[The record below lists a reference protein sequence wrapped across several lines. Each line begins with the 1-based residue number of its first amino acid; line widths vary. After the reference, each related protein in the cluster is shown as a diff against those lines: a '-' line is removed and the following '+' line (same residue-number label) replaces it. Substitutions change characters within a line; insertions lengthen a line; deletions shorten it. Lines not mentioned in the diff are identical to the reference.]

1 MHIGYLERP
10 GENDGILNAFTVD
23 VEDYFQVGAFKKWV
37 RVEDWE
43 RLSPRVER
51 NTRKIL
57 ALLVRFD
64 VKATFFVLGWVA
76 QRFPRLVREID
87 AQGHEVA
94 CHGYGHES
102 IGALSQRMFRQ
113 DLRKAKGILEDLL
126 SKPVVGY
133 RAPNYSMTRECLWA
147 ADILLEE
154 GFAYDS
160 SVLPVRYFRKGL
172 PGADPYPHLLR
183 CPSGALLAEFPPS
196 SISVLGLT
204 VPVGGGA
211 YLRHLPF
218 SVIQGGIRR
227 IHKRGKPAVMYVH
240 PWEIDHE
247 QPTIDGVDALTKFR
261 HYRNLHTTEYKLA
274 KLLGAFRFGA
284 IRDLREAISSDE
296 HNPSGK
302 QGE

>member
-1 MHIGYLERP
+1 MHTGYLERQ

-23 VEDYFQVGAFKKWV
+23 VEDYFQVGALKRYV

-43 RLSPRVER
+43 RFSPRVER
-51 NTRKIL
+51 NTCKVME
-57 ALLVRFD
+57 LLGRFD

-76 QRFPRLVREID
+76 QRFPRLVKEID
-87 AQGHEVA
+87 AAGHEVA
-94 CHGYGHES
+94 CHGYAHES
-102 IGALSQRMFRQ
+102 IYALSERMFRQ
-113 DLRKAKGILEDLL
+113 DLKKAKEILEDLL
-126 SKPVVGY
+126 GKRVVGY
-133 RAPNYSMTRECLWA
+133 RAPNYSMTRDCLWA

-154 GFAYDS
+154 GFVYDS

-196 SISVLGLT
+196 SISVFGLT

-218 SVIQGGIRR
+218 NVIRGGIRK
-227 IHKRGKPAVMYVH
+227 IHNKGKPAVMYIH

-247 QPTIDGVDALTKFR
+247 QPRIDGVDTLTKIR
-261 HYRNLHTTEYKLA
+261 HYRNLHTTEQKLGR
-274 KLLGAFRFGA
+274 LLGAFRFGT
-284 IRDLREAISSDE
+284 IQDLREAMSC
-296 HNPSGK
+296 
-302 QGE
+302 QGHDPLGEQAE

>member
-1 MHIGYLERP
+1 MKRQ
-10 GENDGILNAFTVD
+10 GENEGILNAFTVD
-23 VEDYFQVGAFKKWV
+23 VEDYFQVAALKKYV

-43 RLSPRVER
+43 NFSPRVER
-51 NTRKIL
+51 NTCKVL
-57 ALLVRFD
+57 ELLRRFE

-76 QRFPRLVREID
+76 QRFHRLVKEID
-87 AQGHEVA
+87 SNGHEVA

-102 IGALSQRMFRQ
+102 IGALSERTFRQ
-113 DLRKAKGILEDLL
+113 DLKKAKEILEDLL
-126 SKPVVGY
+126 GKRVVGY

-154 GFAYDS
+154 GFVYDS

-196 SISVLGLT
+196 SISILGLT

-218 SVIQGGIRR
+218 NVIHCSIRK
-227 IHKRGKPAVMYVH
+227 IHKKGKPAVMYIH
-240 PWEIDHE
+240 PWEIDHD
-247 QPTIDGVDALTKFR
+247 QPKIDGVDALTKIR
-261 HYRNLHTTEYKLA
+261 HYRNLHTTERKLGR
-274 KLLGAFRFGA
+274 LLSAFRFGT
-284 IRDLREAISSDE
+284 IQDLREAMNPHKQTPSSE
-296 HNPSGK
+296 
-302 QGE
+302 QAE